1 MELLERY
8 LSAVARELPESLR
21 DEISRELKAN
31 LLDSAEQKEQELGR
45 VLNGSEWAE
54 LLRQCG
60 HPARVAR
67 QFAPARPLVA
77 ADDMPLL
84 WHVLAMVIGV
94 IFVFEVVEASA
105 RLVFSDPN
113 PFRFVFQL
121 LADVIRQGCFVF
133 AVIVISFWLAAQD
146 GRSLSSRYAQLWE
159 PSQLPKAEQSW
170 RYIRLSDVFTDLA
183 TYIFVLVLT
192 TLPVW
197 MSDAQ
202 QQGLLLVFN
211 SDAQLW
217 LWFFSPVMA
226 LSVAFC
232 FWQLQRRLWSKAMLK
247 TAIAVNLSWFALL
260 IWLGMQYPLWQQP
273 LLEARQQPLDG
284 LLTHLQLERG
294 FSWGL
299 LVSALF
305 PGYEVVRDS
314 LRLRRWD

>member
-8 LSAVARELPESLR
+8 LSAVARELPESQR

-31 LLDSAEQKEQELGR
+31 LLDSAEQQEQELGR
-45 VLNGSEWAE
+45 PLNAAEWSD
-54 LLRQCG
+54 LLKQCG

-105 RLVFSDPN
+105 RLVFTDPN

-121 LADVIRQGCFVF
+121 LADVTRQGCFAF
-133 AVIVISFWLAAQD
+133 FVIVLLFWLATQD

-192 TLPVW
+192 TMPVW

-232 FWQLQRRLWSKAMLK
+232 FWQLHRRLWSKAMLK

-260 IWLGMQYPLWQQP
+260 IWLGLQYPLWQQP

-305 PGYEVVRDS
+305 PGYEVLRDS